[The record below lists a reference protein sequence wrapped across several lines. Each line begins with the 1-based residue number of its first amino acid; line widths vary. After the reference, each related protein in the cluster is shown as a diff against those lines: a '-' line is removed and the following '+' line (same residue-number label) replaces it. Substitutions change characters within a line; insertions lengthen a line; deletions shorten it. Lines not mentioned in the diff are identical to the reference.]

1 MSSSSHRTKVV
12 LKCSRYIWPD
22 LLEEI
27 LPALVRKTC
36 WWNGC
41 GQALVPQ
48 LFLQH
53 PQDIELLLLAVQRRL
68 VPNNSWLSRT
78 ERKMVNLAD
87 IRDAFEVS
95 DEEIVP
101 LAPNNTRS
109 WYQLGCRQH
118 SFQHILA
125 AAPWCKHLSDGSGA
139 SGDQSIHRLG
149 NVCGRQS

>member
-1 MSSSSHRTKVV
+1 MPQGKVYFLLMSSSHRTKVV

-48 LFLQH
+48 LFLRYL
-53 PQDIELLLLAVQRRL
+53 QDVELLLLAVQRRL

-101 LAPNNTRS
+101 LAPNSTRS
-109 WYQLGCRQH
+109 WYQLGN
-118 SFQHILA
+118 IA
-125 AAPWCKHLSDGSGA
+125 GSTLFNTSLQLLHGVN
-139 SGDQSIHRLG
+139 I
-149 NVCGRQS
+149 